1 MKANDKQSPEDLSH
15 FHVLTASHL
24 LESREREELLEVE
37 RVDGG
42 DGWDAPGFHPEQ
54 QQLRQ

>member
-1 MKANDKQSPEDLSH
+1 MINNLLKIYHISMCS
-15 FHVLTASHL
+15 ASHL
-24 LESREREELLEVE
+24 LESCEREELVEVE

-54 QQLRQ
+54 QLRQ